1 MPVWF
6 FLILPLA
13 TANHHHH
20 DGHLHDL
27 DGHQDHHLTTTQKV
41 QILIPMILN
50 AAIGAQKVRRPLH
63 TGQME
68 RVGKMTDKV
77 RSIIIALHWGMECF
91 HHQELAQI
99 EDLLNKVEDDGDM
112 VHLVVPPPPFTSM
125 GHRWQRWPRKIVHC
139 RSKYFL
145 CRAPTLMCQ
154 VGDRVYCPGEVVID
168 FQKLKTDFHIS
179 RSDHLI

>member
-1 MPVWF
+1 MFPSI
-6 FLILPLA
+6 FL
-13 TANHHHH
+13 
-20 DGHLHDL
+20 
-27 DGHQDHHLTTTQKV
+27 
-41 QILIPMILN
+41 
-50 AAIGAQKVRRPLH
+50 
-63 TGQME
+63 
-68 RVGKMTDKV
+68 
-77 RSIIIALHWGMECF
+77 
-91 HHQELAQI
+91 HQELAQI

-168 FQKLKTDFHIS
+168 FQKFS
-179 RSDHLI
+179 CSDLCHLVTQ